1 MTEPLK
7 PRIDFDGPLDV
18 DQNPKFRAQQT
29 FDENQAQNFAP
40 ATLDEAQEEEGQ
52 VEAVMD
58 AALRPKRSLWR
69 KMVMGGLAL
78 FGASVVGQGVQWTM
92 NAWQTQDWVA
102 LGGCA
107 AGALIIGAGVG
118 SVVTEWRR
126 LWRLRQRAHERDEA
140 RDLLHSHGTGKGR
153 AFCENWR
160 SRRAS
165 TSRIRHC
172 NAGMPQSMKRRTIVK
187 WSACMLIWSSRF

>member
-7 PRIDFDGPLDV
+7 PRIDFDGPLEV

-92 NAWQTQDWVA
+92 NAA
-102 LGGCA
+102 NRGLGG
-107 AGALIIGAGVG
+107 AGWMCRWGIDYRR
-118 SVVTEWRR
+118 WRR
-126 LWRLRQRAHERDEA
+126 FCGNRVAALMALATA
-140 RDLLHSHGTGKGR
+140 R
-153 AFCENWR
+153 
-160 SRRAS
+160 
-165 TSRIRHC
+165 
-172 NAGMPQSMKRRTIVK
+172 P
-187 WSACMLIWSSRF
+187 

>member
-18 DQNPKFRAQQT
+18 DQNPEFRAQQT

-69 KMVMGGLAL
+69 KMVSGRA
-78 FGASVVGQGVQWTM
+78 
-92 NAWQTQDWVA
+92 
-102 LGGCA
+102 
-107 AGALIIGAGVG
+107 G
-118 SVVTEWRR
+118 SVWRKRCRAGGTVDNECLANPGLGSAGWMCRRGIDYRRWRR
-126 LWRLRQRAHERDEA
+126 FCGNRVAALMALATA
-140 RDLLHSHGTGKGR
+140 R
-153 AFCENWR
+153 
-160 SRRAS
+160 
-165 TSRIRHC
+165 
-172 NAGMPQSMKRRTIVK
+172 P
-187 WSACMLIWSSRF
+187 

>member
-7 PRIDFDGPLDV
+7 PRIDFDGPLEV

-69 KMVMGGLAL
+69 KMVMGGLARCKAMGIEAGKVL
-78 FGASVVGQGVQWTM
+78 R
-92 NAWQTQDWVA
+92 
-102 LGGCA
+102 LG
-107 AGALIIGAGVG
+107 
-118 SVVTEWRR
+118 
-126 LWRLRQRAHERDEA
+126 DMA
-140 RDLLHSHGTGKGR
+140 RSDNVIFSATGITKGDLLEGISRKGNIATTETLLIRGK
-153 AFCENWR
+153 
-160 SRRAS
+160 S
-165 TSRIRHC
+165 
-172 NAGMPQSMKRRTIVK
+172 RTIRRIQSIHSLDRKDPEMQVHI
-187 WSACMLIWSSRF
+187 L